1 MHPVGRMKTL
11 VFVPKI
17 PRILPGSTQLQI
29 NVILGGLALPMLMP
43 GVFLQIRTADT
54 WKFARVTVQ
63 WLLMW
68 VLVLTV
74 FVPVLVVIIWQV
86 LAQVITR
93 L

>member
-1 MHPVGRMKTL
+1 
-11 VFVPKI
+11 
-17 PRILPGSTQLQI
+17 
-29 NVILGGLALPMLMP
+29 MLMP

-74 FVPVLVVIIWQV
+74 FVPVLAVIIWQV
-86 LAQVITR
+86 LAPVITR